1 MEGPEKS
8 SKNRPSAID
17 PEFCWWIV
25 HGKSYLELLLFFLN
39 TGFYP
44 IKKMF
49 KVSMSNKEI
58 TTEAATW
65 VQKMPFSTIRIP
77 LCHHFFFCF
86 KVSLGDPEHVYRRKK
101 SMTYSWGY

>member
-44 IKKMF
+44 IKNIF
-49 KVSMSNKEI
+49 EVSMSNKEI
-58 TTEAATW
+58 TTAAAIW
-65 VQKMPFSTIRIP
+65 VEKMPCSTIRIP
-77 LCHHFFFCF
+77 LCHFCFYF
-86 KVSLGDPEHVYRRKK
+86 KVSLGDPEHVYQRKKK
-101 SMTYSWGY
+101 SMK